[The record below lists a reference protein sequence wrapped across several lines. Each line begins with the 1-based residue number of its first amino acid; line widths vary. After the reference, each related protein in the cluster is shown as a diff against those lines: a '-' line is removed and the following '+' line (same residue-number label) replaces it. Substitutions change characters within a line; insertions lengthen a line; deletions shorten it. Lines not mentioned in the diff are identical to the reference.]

1 MFVAVNERPRG
12 YRMQIRSLNVLDVF
26 PKPKPDALAAI
37 VAALHEKYRDR
48 TDMIVLR
55 HLEASCRNRLLE
67 AGFRRRNFESPN
79 GWLLDRCG
87 LLPTQDCYFVPADG
101 DWLI

>member
-1 MFVAVNERPRG
+1 
-12 YRMQIRSLNVLDVF
+12 LNVLDVF
-26 PKPKPDALAAI
+26 PKPEPDTMAAI
-37 VAALHEKYRDR
+37 VAALHKQYRDR

-55 HLEASCRNRLLE
+55 NLDAPCRNRLLE

-79 GWLLDRCG
+79 GWLLDRRG
-87 LLPTQDCYFVPADG
+87 VLPTRHCYFVPADG